1 MSIKIKTIS
10 VGCNRRD
17 GSIPLATGIESIT
30 IARNFRKLNRYD
42 SLCARITIV
51 KCAPAIYKSRLS
63 NFSSAIYV
71 PGVQFYSIEN
81 RYWTIMEFS
90 ISFLSIN
97 IYKYRRYLFQP
108 LSINSISFVFYYL
121 EKGQNF
127 ETVLLLCFLRWTKLK
142 FNTFISMRMHFQ
154 SRIFFFFC
162 IWQSTKK
169 KIRASISLE
178 TVQFTTIARLSS
190 LELN

>member
-1 MSIKIKTIS
+1 MPVSRSWNVPLPFINRGYPTFPRRIS
-10 VGCNRRD
+10 MYRV
-17 GSIPLATGIESIT
+17 
-30 IARNFRKLNRYD
+30 
-42 SLCARITIV
+42 
-51 KCAPAIYKSRLS
+51 S
-63 NFSSAIYV
+63 NFILSRTYWRS
-71 PGVQFYSIEN
+71 
-81 RYWTIMEFS
+81 YWTIMEFS

-108 LSINSISFVFYYL
+108 LSIGSISFVFYYL
-121 EKGQNF
+121 EKGHNF
-127 ETVLLLCFLRWTKLK
+127 ETVLLLCFPRWTKLK

-169 KIRASISLE
+169 KIRTSISLE

>member
-1 MSIKIKTIS
+1 M
-10 VGCNRRD
+10 
-17 GSIPLATGIESIT
+17 
-30 IARNFRKLNRYD
+30 
-42 SLCARITIV
+42 

-63 NFSSAIYV
+63 NFSSADIYV

-108 LSINSISFVFYYL
+108 LSIGSISFVFYYL
-121 EKGQNF
+121 EKGHNF
-127 ETVLLLCFLRWTKLK
+127 ETVLLLCFPHWTKLK

-154 SRIFFFFC
+154 SRIFFSFVFDKVR
-162 IWQSTKK
+162 KK